1 MEKINVEKLKNN
13 IISQYE
19 FRKEIQGK
27 KKKTSYLILNE
38 LFSSEYLKNFSGV
51 RLIKHENSKNPS
63 EIKYEVFYDEPLS
76 IRYINKTFIK
86 TKIFKNLGLNEEIC
100 EKFLENIK
108 KNFNKSDI
116 NHKNILQIYDI
127 IEDENGIYFVEE
139 FCEYNLEDYIKMT
152 VTPFK
157 TSKFPIEIKLLPLI
171 IEIISVIQYVHE
183 KGLYFGALLATNE
196 IYVKETLT
204 NEDEMKSAFSIKMPN
219 PIISLLYTLISIFSA
234 KNDSSFFQSFFPP
247 EFCEKFFK
255 ENNKNVFNEI
265 EINLNSL
272 QFLNDNFD
280 KWALGYLMY
289 NLLFDEVPFSF
300 VDAKEAIRKYK
311 DPEFYYE
318 IFPWKISF
326 NSLNLISSCLKIDEK
341 KRVQNIDFKE
351 ILNKYILMSDEFDN
365 FSKEMKERTEKM
377 NYNKEPVRFNL
388 YNSKQILGFEN

>member
-1 MEKINVEKLKNN
+1 MEKINVEKLKKN

-51 RLIKHENSKNPS
+51 RLIKHENSKS
-63 EIKYEVFYDEPLS
+63 SKYEVFYDEPLS

-341 KRVQNIDFKE
+341 KRIQNIDFKE

>member
-247 EFCEKFFK
+247 EFCEKFFR

>member
-38 LFSSEYLKNFSGV
+38 LFSSEHLKIFSGV

-76 IRYINKTFIK
+76 IRYINKTFRK

-204 NEDEMKSAFSIKMPN
+204 NEVEMKSAFSIKMPN

>member
-1 MEKINVEKLKNN
+1 MEKINVEKLKKN
-13 IISQYE
+13 IISEYE

-38 LFSSEYLKNFSGV
+38 LFSSEHLKIFSGV
-51 RLIKHENSKNPS
+51 RLIKHENSKN
-63 EIKYEVFYDEPLS
+63 ELKYEVFYDEPLA
-76 IRYINKTFIK
+76 IRFINKNFMK
-86 TKIFKNLGLNEEIC
+86 NKIFKHLGLNEEQS
-100 EKFLENIK
+100 EKFLANIK

-127 IEDENGIYFVEE
+127 IEDESGIYFVEE
-139 FCEYNLEDYIKMT
+139 FCDYSLEDYIKMT

-183 KGLYFGALLATNE
+183 KGLYFGSLLATNE
-196 IYVKETLT
+196 IFVKETLT
-204 NEDEMKSAFSIKMPN
+204 NEDENKSAFSIKMPN
-219 PIISLLYTLISIFSA
+219 PNISLLYTLISIFSA
-234 KNDSSFFQSFFPP
+234 KNDPSFFQSFFPP
-247 EFCEKFFK
+247 EFCEKFFR
-255 ENNKNVFNEI
+255 ENNKNEFNEI
-265 EINLNSL
+265 AINLDSL

-300 VDAKEAIRKYK
+300 VDAKEAIKKYK
-311 DPEFYYE
+311 DPNFYYE

-326 NSLNLISSCLKIDEK
+326 NSLNLINSCLKVDEK
-341 KRVQNIDFKE
+341 KRIQNIDFKS
-351 ILNKYILMSDEFDN
+351 ILNKYILMSDEFEN

-377 NYNKEPVRFNL
+377 NDNKDPVRFNL

>member
-183 KGLYFGALLATNE
+183 KGLYFGSLLATNE

>member
-1 MEKINVEKLKNN
+1 METINVEKIKRN

-38 LFSSEYLKNFSGV
+38 IFSSEYLKNFSGV
-51 RLIKHENSKNPS
+51 RLVKHENSKNPS
-63 EIKYEVFYDEPLS
+63 EPKYEVIYDEPLS
-76 IRYINKTFIK
+76 IRYIDKNFIK
-86 TKIFKNLGLNEEIC
+86 KTIFKYLGLKEESC

-108 KNFNKSDI
+108 KNFNKTDI
-116 NHKNILQIYDI
+116 KHKNILQIYDI
-127 IEDENGIYFVEE
+127 IEDEKGIYFIEE
-139 FCEYNLEDYIKMT
+139 FCDYTLEDYIKMT

-157 TSKFPIEIKLLPLI
+157 SSKFPIEIKLLPII
-171 IEIISVIQYVHE
+171 IEIVSVIQYVHE
-183 KGLYFGALLATNE
+183 KGLYFGAFLSTKE

-219 PIISLLYTLISIFSA
+219 PIISLLYTLLSIFSA
-234 KNDSSFFQSFFPP
+234 KIDPNNFQSFFPP
-247 EFCEKFFK
+247 EFCNKFFK
-255 ENNKNVFNEI
+255 ENNKNDLNEV

-272 QFLNDNFD
+272 QFINDNFD

-300 VDAKEAIRKYK
+300 INAKEAIIKYK
-311 DPEFYYE
+311 DPNFYYE

-326 NSLNLISSCLKIDEK
+326 NSLNLISSCLKVEEK
-341 KRVQNIDFKE
+341 KRIQNIDFKA

-365 FSKEMKERTEKM
+365 FSKEMKERTERM
-377 NYNKEPVRFNL
+377 NKNKEPVKFNL